1 MKRVLAALCALAGAS
16 GCYGTT
22 YVETPAPQYGTTM
35 EYIPEGPPPPIS
47 VTMAPPAP
55 RYEAVLT
62 CGYGTI
68 YVPGRWEFSGRW
80 YWARGYCSP
89 VRPGHIYVGPRFIG
103 GVYHRAH
110 WAPSGYGAPAYP
122 GGTVVAPPV
131 YRPAPVYGGPTV
143 VNPPPPVYRS
153 APVYGG
159 PTVVNPPP
167 VYRPAP
173 TYGGP
178 TVVAPPA
185 PVAPSPVYRPAPVYA
200 PPTVVSPPPARPYGA
215 PAYTPPPAG
224 GGYRPPPSYPG
235 SAPAPMPPSGG
246 YRPPPPAAPAPS
258 GGYRPA
264 PSAPSGGSPPPFR
277 SGGPTT
283 RVPAPGAGL

>member
-89 VRPGHIYVGPRFIG
+89 VRPGHIYVGTSLYRR
-103 GVYHRAH
+103 GV
-110 WAPSGYGAPAYP
+110 PSGALGSFGVWRTSVSRRNRGGSPRVSARPGVWRTDGGESAAPCVSD
-122 GGTVVAPPV
+122 GGPAV
-131 YRPAPVYGGPTV
+131 YRPAPIRRT
-143 VNPPPPVYRS
+143 N
-153 APVYGG
+153 
-159 PTVVNPPP
+159 
-167 VYRPAP
+167 
-173 TYGGP
+173 
-178 TVVAPPA
+178 
-185 PVAPSPVYRPAPVYA
+185 
-200 PPTVVSPPPARPYGA
+200 
-215 PAYTPPPAG
+215 G
-224 GGYRPPPSYPG
+224 GGAACAWLAGVSARSGLCAAHGSESAARASLWSPG
-235 SAPAPMPPSGG
+235 LH
-246 YRPPPPAAPAPS
+246 PAARRW
-258 GGYRPA
+258 GI
-264 PSAPSGGSPPPFR
+264 PSAAELSGVRARADAAEWWLSPAAASCPRADWWLSSCAVLTGRRLTAAVPLRWTDDPR
-277 SGGPTT
+277 SG
-283 RVPAPGAGL
+283 PGRGLVGFLC

>member
-143 VNPPPPVYRS
+143 VNPPPVYRP
-153 APVYGG
+153 APAYGG
-159 PTVVNPPP
+159 PTEENPPP
-167 VYRPAP
+167 VYRPYTA
-173 TYGGP
+173 YGGP
-178 TVVAPPA
+178 T
-185 PVAPSPVYRPAPVYA
+185 
-200 PPTVVSPPPARPYGA
+200 
-215 PAYTPPPAG
+215 
-224 GGYRPPPSYPG
+224 
-235 SAPAPMPPSGG
+235 
-246 YRPPPPAAPAPS
+246 
-258 GGYRPA
+258 
-264 PSAPSGGSPPPFR
+264 
-277 SGGPTT
+277 
-283 RVPAPGAGL
+283 